1 MPSLNQV
8 TTKCGTWQNYNY
20 CITIIIYQIKY
31 KVSDKQFNLKIR
43 DIWVTEPAN
52 HEVHEG
58 K

>member
-43 DIWVTEPAN
+43 DI
-52 HEVHEG
+52 
-58 K
+58 